1 MDHSVLFVHVQSCQA
16 DVGRGSVPPGRDDE
30 FGAVPRADDVHFG
43 AVVDHAVRLM
53 VRVDVLAHLRHDLAL
68 ADRPALMRAHIVVG
82 IELAVDTE
90 DANRALTHIDH
101 EPTKLGNIS
110 GFTDLN
116 QWLIDE
122 RFSVHESPRFLT
134 TGRNFLTHNYAC
146 RESKTDTDPWSIGR
160 SPSDRA

>member
-1 MDHSVLFVHVQSCQA
+1 MDHSVLFLYVHSCQA

-53 VRVDVLAHLRHDLAL
+53 VRVDVLAHLRHHLAL
-68 ADRPALMRAHIVVG
+68 ADRPALMRTHIVVG
-82 IELAVDTE
+82 VELAVDAE

-101 EPTKLGNIS
+101 EPTKLGNI
-110 GFTDLN
+110 GGLTDLN

-122 RFSVHESPRFLT
+122 RLFVHESPPFLT
-134 TGRNFLTHNYAC
+134 LRSNTLTPY
-146 RESKTDTDPWSIGR
+146 
-160 SPSDRA
+160 